1 MNKYFMAKLEMVEL
15 TMRKINMTKLTNEQI
30 FYG

>member
-15 TMRKINMTKLTNEQI
+15 TMKKINMTKLTNEQT